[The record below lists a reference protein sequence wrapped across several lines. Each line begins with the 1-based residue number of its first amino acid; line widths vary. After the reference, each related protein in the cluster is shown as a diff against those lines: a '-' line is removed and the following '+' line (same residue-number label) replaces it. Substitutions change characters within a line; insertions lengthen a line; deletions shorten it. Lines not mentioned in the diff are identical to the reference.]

1 LTVFHDLLRCPR
13 CRGRMALENF
23 TTVSCPGCGL
33 RPAVHG
39 SILDFL
45 TDGGSVGVS
54 PEVNTFY
61 EKRPFPGYMPSD
73 DASSLIDRARRSAF
87 LRALDAGIPPAAAV
101 LDCGAGTGQVSAFL
115 ALAAPGRT
123 VIAADMCRASLA
135 EADKFRGR
143 ASVGNLHLVRA
154 DLFALPVPEKGF
166 EVVVSRGVVHH
177 TPDVERAIRSVAR
190 HVAPGGVLVLGF
202 YETAA
207 RGLHVARRA
216 IGRAAGQPIRA
227 LDPILRRADLDVE
240 KKNTWI
246 EDQYHHPLER
256 ILALPWV
263 LRLLSS
269 LGFTWIRTVPPAP
282 LAASL
287 FDATDELSPMGLFA
301 RRAGWFARGLG
312 DEDAGLVCVVM
323 RAPAA

>member
-1 LTVFHDLLRCPR
+1 MTFRELLRCPR
-13 CRGRMALENF
+13 CRAAL
-23 TTVSCPGCGL
+23 VADGSAAVACASCGQS
-33 RPAVHG
+33 PAVHG

-45 TDGGSVGVS
+45 VDGSKEGVS

-73 DASSLIDRARRSAF
+73 DAPSLIDRARRSAF
-87 LRALDAGIPPAAAV
+87 LRALDAGIPPRARV

-143 ASVGNLHLVRA
+143 ASVANLHLVRA
-154 DLFALPVPEKGF
+154 DLFALPVPEKTF

-190 HVAPGGVLVLGF
+190 HVAPGGILVLGF

-207 RGLHVARRA
+207 RGLHCARRA
-216 IGRAAGQPIRA
+216 LGRAAGRPIRF
-227 LDPILRRADLDVE
+227 LDPILRRKDLDEE
-240 KKNTWI
+240 KKLTWI

-256 ILALPWV
+256 ILPLPWV
-263 LRLLSS
+263 LKLMRSQ
-269 LGFTWIRTVPPAP
+269 GFTWIRTVPPAP
-282 LAASL
+282 VEASL
-287 FDATDELSPMGLFA
+287 FEATDEPSAAGVAAL
-301 RRAGWFARGLG
+301 RAGWFARGLG

-323 RAPAA
+323 RAPS